1 MPCPPLS
8 QLLLP
13 QPLLQL
19 AVYIF
24 EFRYSRPVVVR
35 SHIAN
40 CHSNYLGTFHAFPL
54 SHLLHKPLQP
64 TSASSSLFQTSFL
77 SFLSLNTLK
86 SKSIKVLLRKLRFA
100 CSSHRGK
107 AKHFSFQ
114 PVFFILITYTLTHMK
129 LLCSLLFFFNKQNST
144 LPCRLSFSAWCSKF
158 SNLSEVS
165 ICYKRNCLIN
175 ILLSK
180 WKLRPFSSY
189 IHMAPWEL
197 VPWLLTKERKL
208 TFGVS

>member
-1 MPCPPLS
+1 
-8 QLLLP
+8 
-13 QPLLQL
+13 
-19 AVYIF
+19 
-24 EFRYSRPVVVR
+24 VR
-35 SHIAN
+35 SDIAN

-64 TSASSSLFQTSFL
+64 NSASSSLFQTSFL
-77 SFLSLNTLK
+77 SFLSFNTLK

-100 CSSHRGK
+100 CSSHRDK
-107 AKHFSFQ
+107 AKTLPFPTHIF
-114 PVFFILITYTLTHMK
+114 VLITYTLTNMK
-129 LLCSLLFFFNKQNST
+129 LLCFLLFFFDKQNST

-165 ICYKRNCLIN
+165 IRYKRNCLIN

-189 IHMAPWEL
+189 IHTAPWGL
-197 VPWLLTKERKL
+197 APWLLIKEHKL